1 MGYIIDISKYQK
13 TEQINWSVFSKGID
27 LLIARLQYGSSQDSY
42 YEQHIANAKQYNIPI
57 NSYVFP
63 SFNSVD
69 DAIVEAK
76 IAATNHDKDSKVLWV
91 DIESEYDKNMNPK
104 GITKLSKSARLQGI
118 QAYVN
123 ELRKNGEQKVG
134 AYIAHNV
141 YEPWGLASII
151 GIFDAVWI
159 PRYGKNDGQQ
169 HTKPDY
175 PCDLWQFTSLGKL
188 DGYSGSLDMSIINS
202 DKGIT
207 FFTES
212 VNKPTKPPVTKTVS
226 SGSPTLHN
234 GDKGNSVKDMQK
246 LLNKYG
252 YGLQIDGDFGGNSE
266 KALRDFQ
273 SKHGLNVDG
282 ICGLNSWDKLKTA
295 PVQKPKPA
303 FPNVLIK
310 EGSKGEYVKMVQR
323 VVGVSPDGDFGT
335 KTKAAVKTWQAKHG
349 LVADGQV
356 GKLSWSKM
364 F

>member
-42 YEQHIANAKQYNIPI
+42 YQQHIANAKQYNIPI

-63 SFNSVD
+63 CFDSVD
-69 DAIVEAK
+69 DAINEAK

-188 DGYSGSLDMSIINS
+188 DGYSGSLDMSVINS
-202 DKGIT
+202 NKDIT
-207 FFTES
+207 FFSES
-212 VNKPTKPPVTKTVS
+212 PTQPTKPPVTNTPT
-226 SGSPTLHN
+226 GSPTLHN

-252 YGLQIDGDFGGNSE
+252 YGLQIDGDFGDKSE

-273 SKHGLNVDG
+273 SKHGLIVDG
-282 ICGLNSWDKLKTA
+282 ICGLNSWNKLKTA

-303 FPNVLIK
+303 YPNVLIK

-323 VVGVSPDGDFGT
+323 VVGVTPDGDFGA
-335 KTKAAVKTWQAKHG
+335 KTKASVKNWQSKHG
-349 LVADGQV
+349 LSPDGIV
-356 GKLSWSKM
+356 GKNTWSKM